1 MVLHA
6 SEQRQRAL
14 RGPGY
19 PTAPCPLC
27 LFTQRLRCPTGSQL
41 PLEKWQSRGAPSLS
55 AESIVEPK
63 SAALGQDSSREVNAK
78 RASWISLSSRVPD
91 QLKRTRGHHGLGEG
105 AWLSSALQ
113 HRLPPCAN
121 TQPQRCVRFAS
132 LITNAELP
140 LAGNR

>member
-1 MVLHA
+1 MLRNNGGELSGAPATPQHPVPSA
-6 SEQRQRAL
+6 SLRSAL
-14 RGPGY
+14 
-19 PTAPCPLC
+19 AA
-27 LFTQRLRCPTGSQL
+27 PTGSQL

-55 AESIVEPK
+55 TESTVEPK
-63 SAALGQDSSREVNAK
+63 PAALGQDSSREVNAK